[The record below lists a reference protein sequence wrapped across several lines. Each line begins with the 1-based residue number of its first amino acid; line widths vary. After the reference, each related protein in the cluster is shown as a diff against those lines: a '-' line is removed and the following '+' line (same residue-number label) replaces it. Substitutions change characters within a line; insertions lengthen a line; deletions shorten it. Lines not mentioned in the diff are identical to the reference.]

1 MKRSLFF
8 LAILAAISLAAAS
21 SSHAQMGMDMFKR
34 PSITKVF
41 HPVVGKGAVY
51 LDTDKDGKTS
61 RTSEIAVVGKDSFE
75 GKESFWMQIV
85 STDPQGKTFV
95 GKSLITP
102 GDFQFHRM
110 IIQPPGQ
117 QAMEMPM
124 KMNAA
129 RKEKIEENAADWH
142 SVGTDSITVPAGTF
156 SCEHWRNDKT
166 HAEIWTSDTVTPLG
180 MVKEISGNGNTQVL
194 SKILDSATDRITG
207 PVKQFDMQQM
217 MQEMQ
222 QHRQQPQ
229 N

>member
-1 MKRSLFF
+1 MKRRWLV
-8 LAILAAISLAAAS
+8 LAILAAISLAASS

-41 HPVVGKGAVY
+41 HPVVGKGAAY

-61 RTSEIAVVGKDSFE
+61 RTSEIAVVAKDSFE

-85 STDPQGKTFV
+85 STDPQGKTFI

-129 RKEKIEENAADWH
+129 RKEKIEEDAADWH

-166 HAEIWTSDTVTPLG
+166 HAEIWTSDKVTPFG

-194 SKILDSATDRITG
+194 SKILDNATDRITG
-207 PVKQFDMQQM
+207 PVKQFDIQQM
-217 MQEMQ
+217 MQQRPQ
-222 QHRQQPQ
+222 Q
-229 N
+229 

>member
-1 MKRSLFF
+1 MKRSWHVLT
-8 LAILAAISLAAAS
+8 ILAAISLAAAS
-21 SSHAQMGMDMFKR
+21 PAHAQMGMDMFKR

-41 HPVVGKGAVY
+41 HPVVGKGAAY

-61 RTSEIAVVGKDSFE
+61 RTSEIAVVAKDSFE
-75 GKESFWMQIV
+75 GKESYWMQIV

-117 QAMEMPM
+117 QAMEMPI

-129 RKEKIEENAADWH
+129 RKEKIEENAAEWH
-142 SVGTDSITVPAGTF
+142 SVGTESITVPAGIF

-166 HAEIWTSDTVTPLG
+166 HAEIWTSDKVTPFG

-194 SKILDSATDRITG
+194 SKILDNATDRITG
-207 PVKQFDMQQM
+207 PVKQFDMQEM
-217 MQEMQ
+217 MQQMQ
-222 QHRQQPQ
+222 QHPQ
-229 N
+229 

>member
-41 HPVVGKGAVY
+41 HPVVGKGAAY

-61 RTSEIAVVGKDSFE
+61 RTSEIAVVAKDSFE

-102 GDFQFHRM
+102 RDFQFHRM

-142 SVGTDSITVPAGTF
+142 SVGTESVTVPAGTF

-166 HAEIWTSDTVTPLG
+166 HAEIWTSDKVTPFG

-194 SKILDSATDRITG
+194 SKLLDNATDRITG

-217 MQEMQ
+217 MQ
-222 QHRQQPQ
+222 
-229 N
+229 

>member
-1 MKRSLFF
+1 MKRSWHVLT
-8 LAILAAISLAAAS
+8 ILAAIWLAAAS
-21 SSHAQMGMDMFKR
+21 PTHAQMGMDMFKR

-41 HPVVGKGAVY
+41 HPVVGKGAAY

-61 RTSEIAVVGKDSFE
+61 RTSEIAVVAKDSFE
-75 GKESFWMQIV
+75 GKESYWMQIV

-117 QAMEMPM
+117 QAMEMPI

-129 RKEKIEENAADWH
+129 RKEKIEENAAEWH
-142 SVGTDSITVPAGTF
+142 SVGTESITVPAGTF

-166 HAEIWTSDTVTPLG
+166 HAEIWTSDKVTPFG

-194 SKILDSATDRITG
+194 SKILDNATDRITG

-217 MQEMQ
+217 MQQMQ
-222 QHRQQPQ
+222 QHPQ
-229 N
+229 

>member
-1 MKRSLFF
+1 MKCSWHV
-8 LAILAAISLAAAS
+8 LAILAAISLAAAPS
-21 SSHAQMGMDMFKR
+21 SYAQMGMDMFKR

-61 RTSEIAVVGKDSFE
+61 RTSEIAVVAKDSFE

-85 STDPQGKTFV
+85 STDPQGKMFV

-124 KMNAA
+124 KMNAT

-142 SVGTDSITVPAGTF
+142 SVGTDSIIVPAGTF

-166 HAEIWTSDTVTPLG
+166 HAEIWTSDKVTPFG
-180 MVKEISGNGNTQVL
+180 MVKEISGNGSTQVL
-194 SKILDSATDRITG
+194 SKILDNATDRITG

-217 MQEMQ
+217 MQQMQ
-222 QHRQQPQ
+222 QHPQQ
-229 N
+229 